1 MHNTFSNS
9 NLSNSQI
16 IIGDGNMVNARN
28 VNNRKEI
35 NDLSDII
42 KVIMENMY
50 ALEEKD
56 IDVLIDI
63 IEMVKEELEKPKPKK
78 GRLRNCLS
86 LLAPMVT
93 VANGIPAL
101 TYNLQKL
108 MDFISSYLRL

>member
-1 MHNTFSNS
+1 MAMHNTFSNS

-50 ALEEKD
+50 ALE
-56 IDVLIDI
+56 I
-63 IEMVKEELEKPKPKK
+63 
-78 GRLRNCLS
+78 GRASCRERVS
-86 LLAPMVT
+86 HQV
-93 VANGIPAL
+93 
-101 TYNLQKL
+101 
-108 MDFISSYLRL
+108 